1 MGLSLRP
8 DGSRS
13 SPHSFLIGATS
24 LQDSSAAAEPRPT
37 DMPAASD
44 LPAVAEIY
52 AEFGT
57 FVWRNLRRLGIPESH
72 IEDAVQDV
80 FLVIHRRLPEFEAR
94 SSLRTWIFGIV
105 MRVAARER
113 EHLRNR
119 AQRFAPVPSDT
130 LEALAQPTGK
140 DPFDRLVQQ
149 RAADL
154 IELVLGEL
162 EEDKRNMLVMVE
174 LEEMPV
180 VEVAQVLEINV
191 NSAYTRLRLARR
203 ELEARLKRLLG
214 GSKGAV

>member
-1 MGLSLRP
+1 V
-8 DGSRS
+8 
-13 SPHSFLIGATS
+13 
-24 LQDSSAAAEPRPT
+24 
-37 DMPAASD
+37 PAASD

-57 FVWRNLRRLGIPESH
+57 FVWRNLRRLGIPETH

-80 FLVIHRRLPEFEAR
+80 FLVIHRRLPEFEGR

-113 EHLRNR
+113 EHLRSH
-119 AQRFAPVPSDT
+119 AQRFAPVPGDALET
-130 LEALAQPTGK
+130 LAPATGK

-174 LEEMPV
+174 LEEIPV
-180 VEVAQVLEINV
+180 VEVAEVLEINV

-203 ELEARLKRLLG
+203 ELEARLKRVLG
-214 GSKGAV
+214 KSGGAV